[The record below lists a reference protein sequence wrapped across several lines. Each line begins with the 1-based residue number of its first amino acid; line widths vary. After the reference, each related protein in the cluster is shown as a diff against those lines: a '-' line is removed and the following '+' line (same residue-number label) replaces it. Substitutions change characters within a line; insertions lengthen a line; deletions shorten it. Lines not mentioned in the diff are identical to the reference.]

1 MQNTAFRSDSV
12 SRPSPT
18 PQMMGAEGRR
28 PLIKRGALTATFDP
42 LEICW
47 NGQRVPLSP
56 LEAAIMARLI
66 KRERS
71 PWSDLR
77 EMLAESNARPDTC
90 EVLVFRIRRKFAGM
104 GASNPIETI
113 RGWGLRLHVE
123 RDARG
128 SCSLWIGATEVMDW
142 TASL

>member
-1 MQNTAFRSDSV
+1 MHGTAPRSDIA
-12 SRPSPT
+12 SRPPAAPPMT
-18 PQMMGAEGRR
+18 GAEGRR

-47 NGQRVPLSP
+47 NGSRIPLSP

-66 KRERS
+66 KRERA

-77 EMLAESNARPDTC
+77 GLLAESNARPDTC
-90 EVLVFRIRRKFAGM
+90 EVLVFRIRRKFAAM

-123 RDARG
+123 RDTRG
-128 SCSLWIGATEVMDW
+128 SRSLWIGATEVMDW
-142 TASL
+142 TAGL